1 MVRTKATAVTTPTPA
16 RQGAPEP
23 TIGAASR
30 GRAVARGHGR
40 GHGRRPTRGRGQ
52 TPSPARDRSVTP
64 PPTDEIA
71 REGDEGED
79 EQIQE
84 KEVPA
89 QSTPEMINRVLTY
102 LSGLFDQGEAPPSFS
117 ALAPQVQGVQHAV
130 VVVPPHGCV
139 LGNRHVS
146 LIDYRAYNDWYTTQL
161 CFSPQEQIHRFA
173 KGLRS
178 DLQTPALQVAASA
191 KSFQE
196 VVDFVIEVEGV
207 KPDDFTKVSIFK
219 NYRKGG
225 EFSDSYSKGQS
236 SGGYPPR
243 PNQSSL

>member
-1 MVRTKATAVTTPTPA
+1 MVRTKATAVTTPTLA

-23 TIGAASR
+23 TIRAASR

-40 GHGRRPTRGRGQ
+40 GHGKRPTRGRGQ

-71 REGDEGED
+71 REGNEGED

-84 KEVPA
+84 KEVPP
-89 QSTPEMINRVLTY
+89 QPTPEMINRVLTY
-102 LSGLFDQGEAPPSFS
+102 LSGLFDQGQAPPTFS

-130 VVVPPHGCV
+130 VVVPPHG
-139 LGNRHVS
+139 
-146 LIDYRAYNDWYTTQL
+146 YTTQL

-225 EFSDSYSKGQS
+225 EFSDSYFKGQS
-236 SGGYPPR
+236 SGGYPPL